1 MRTRGGK
8 WSKNISSEERER
20 KHSQKGDILSQ
31 LTLCFPCPMEPID
44 DYRTTLADF
53 ISSKVYDEATEEL
66 RNRLFTVTNE
76 DDCLHRT
83 YAKPNDQKLTL
94 LVMACLEDRQDIV
107 RILLEHFE
115 LDLEVLNDI
124 FLTPKNQSVTLF
136 SDATAL
142 WAAAASDNLELM
154 KLLVENG
161 ARVNHTTNTNS
172 TALRCACGNGNV
184 AISRYLIQ
192 NGADVNIT
200 KEHHDTNLSIAVCKQ
215 NLEIVHYLVEELGC
229 DINECDEEGRSPLYE
244 AVKCGSVEL
253 VEYLLKQGARNFR
266 NISSQ
271 FSPLLLAAENRRT
284 DLMEMISVHC
294 SLLEQI
300 EAKELLGS
308 SFACRV
314 DDKYDPDQGLIQM
327 SQALELRSLHQL
339 PKTLTSPTVEI
350 FNHRQECPTVEQLE
364 QVWKNTDD
372 IRIEALLVRR
382 RLLGS
387 MDEEYRHSVRFWGAG
402 LLDGKQHDRGF
413 AVWLYANDLHREH
426 SLPLETHELRCFIEV
441 FAQMVL
447 ESLSLPIDTV
457 HTVFNLL
464 AEELSTKSEDFD
476 DHLYSLLF
484 LITIAAQV
492 QHHFPS
498 LSYHAEY
505 FF

>member
-1 MRTRGGK
+1 
-8 WSKNISSEERER
+8 
-20 KHSQKGDILSQ
+20 
-31 LTLCFPCPMEPID
+31 MELID
-44 DYRTTLADF
+44 DYRTTLTDF
-53 ISSKVYDEATEEL
+53 ILSEVHDEATEEL
-66 RNRLFTVTNE
+66 WNRLVTVTLE

-94 LVMACLEDRQDIV
+94 FMMACLEDRQDIV

-115 LDLEVLNDI
+115 LDLEVLNDV
-124 FLTPKNQSVTLF
+124 FLIPKNHSASLF
-136 SDATAL
+136 PDVTAL
-142 WAAAASDNLELM
+142 WAAAARDNLELV
-154 KLLVENG
+154 KLLVEHG
-161 ARVNHTTNTNS
+161 ARVNHTTKTNS
-172 TALRCACGNGNV
+172 TAIRCACGNGNV
-184 AISRYLIQ
+184 AMARYLIQ

-200 KEHHDTNLSIAVCKQ
+200 KEHHDTNLLIAVCKQ

-308 SFACRV
+308 SFACQV
-314 DDKYDPDQGLIQM
+314 GDKYDPDQALIQM
-327 SQALELRSLHQL
+327 SQALELRSFHQL
-339 PKTLTSPTVEI
+339 PKTLTSPTLEI

-364 QVWKNTDD
+364 QVWKNTDGV
-372 IRIEALLVRR
+372 RIEALLVRG

-387 MDEEYRHSVRFWGAG
+387 MDEEYRHSVRLWGAC
-402 LLDGKQHDRGF
+402 LLDEKQYDRGLS
-413 AVWLYANDLHREH
+413 VCLYVTELQRKH
-426 SLPLETHELRCFIEV
+426 SLPLETRELRCFVDV

-447 ESLSLPIDTV
+447 ESLALPVDTV
-457 HTVFNLL
+457 HTVLKIL
-464 AEELSTKSEDFD
+464 IEELNTNTEDFD
-476 DHLYSLLF
+476 DHLHSLLF

-492 QHHFPS
+492 QHNFPS